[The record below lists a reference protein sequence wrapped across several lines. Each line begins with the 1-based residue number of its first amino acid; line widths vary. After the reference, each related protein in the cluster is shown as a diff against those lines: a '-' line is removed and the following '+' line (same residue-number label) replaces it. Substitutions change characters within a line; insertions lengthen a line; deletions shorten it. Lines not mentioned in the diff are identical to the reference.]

1 MRLPGMFNSKPA
13 TGKVAQL
20 PTHLPTSR
28 GRKPSGVFEDDEE
41 GYLVN
46 ISSED
51 LDRTNYRILSSSE
64 KPPVTPFFVPRK
76 IPMQL
81 ISLRSI
87 FTELQRQTNSVMH
100 DDVRA
105 ERLPLEA
112 FQRVFERLFFLLN
125 DPLGFDAKV
134 YDDNGDG
141 MVTWGEFFH
150 VYRRRDIVIRL
161 SWCERIYLTF
171 DSPDSSILSQIVSA
185 AMLLV
190 ILFSSGSFIFS
201 TLPTLQIH
209 YDDGRPPTPGN
220 EFVRAEEFCLIVF
233 IFEYVTRLLTCW
245 GIRPE
250 ILNHD
255 RLMEQVVSF
264 EPLKS
269 QHSLGKFISFLLAP
283 SNLIDFAAIL
293 PGIVS
298 FFVGKIDGGAF
309 VVLRLIRLT
318 RIFRA
323 FKNPALVEPV
333 IVIGRTIQ
341 KSTKALYVLFFNLLL
356 GIIIFGSLMFLA
368 EGGTWDANQRSYVRP
383 TSRTFNETSREWQTN
398 SEISPFESIPASFWW
413 AIVTASTVGYGDHVP
428 KTELGYLIAILM
440 MFFSL
445 VILSLPVG
453 VIGGTFSSVWSD
465 FDKEKQSRTANRDQ
479 QMRFITQAIQKL
491 DPATM
496 SRLMLIEVWHE
507 HPDLPPHL
515 ARPEPSCFMGEAALK
530 LELPEDRSVTKQLSL
545 PLEKNSEIAPRC
557 VTGSITIRYQWTPKK
572 KSDDDCTPL
581 QSPTRKSTASSEIL
595 EDEIY
600 RLEGSLKVTIISA
613 ERLINLDLTRRY
625 GASNP
630 YCMVL
635 VYPTCGDVSV
645 LKPSVWRSP
654 SRYNTLNPK
663 FNCSNTFAFGWHG
676 VFRGDLEQMYA
687 KDSPSL
693 SPKKSLGLGPKQR
706 PAEKEAKPVAEV
718 AELMKELAN
727 EVKAV
732 KKEVRS
738 LSNRLD
744 SID

>member
-1 MRLPGMFNSKPA
+1 MINSKAA

-20 PTHLPTSR
+20 PTSSKGT
-28 GRKPSGVFEDDEE
+28 KPSGVFEDGDDA

-51 LDRTNYRILSSSE
+51 LDWTNYRILSSSE
-64 KPPVTPFFVPRK
+64 KPPVTPFFVPRE

-81 ISLRSI
+81 ISLRAI
-87 FTELQRQTNSVMH
+87 FTELQRQTNAVMH

-112 FQRVFERLFFLLN
+112 FQRAFERLFYLLC
-125 DPLGFDAKV
+125 DPLGFDAHV

-141 MVTWGEFFH
+141 MVTWGEFFR
-150 VYRRRDIVIRL
+150 VYRKRDIVIKL

-171 DSPDSSILSQIVSA
+171 DSPDASILSQIVSA
-185 AMLLV
+185 VMLLF

-201 TLPTLQIH
+201 TLPVLQTH
-209 YDDGRPPTPGN
+209 YGDGRPPTPAK
-220 EFVRAEEFCLIVF
+220 EFVRAEEVCLIIF
-233 IFEYVTRLLTCW
+233 IFEYLIRLFTCW
-245 GIRPE
+245 GVRPE

-255 RLMEQVVSF
+255 RLLELVVSF
-264 EPLKS
+264 EPIQL
-269 QHSLGKFISFLLAP
+269 QHPCRRLISFLIAP
-283 SNLIDFAAIL
+283 SNLIDLAAIL
-293 PGIVS
+293 PGTVS
-298 FFVGKIDGGAF
+298 LVIGKVDGGGF

-356 GIIIFGSLMFLA
+356 GIIIFGSLMYLA
-368 EGGTWDANQRSYVRP
+368 EGGTWDAKQRSYVRP
-383 TSRTFNETSREWQTN
+383 TSKTFNETTKLWQMS

-428 KTELGYLIAILM
+428 TTELGYLVAILT

-453 VIGGTFSSVWSD
+453 VIGGTFSTVWSE
-465 FDKEKQSRTANRDQ
+465 FDTEKQSRIASRDE
-479 QMRFITQAIQKL
+479 QMRFITSAIQKL

-507 HPDLPPHL
+507 HHDLPPNL

-530 LELPEDRSVTKQLSL
+530 LELPEDRSVTKQLTL
-545 PLEKNSEIAPRC
+545 PLEKNCELAPRC
-557 VTGSITIRYQWTPKK
+557 VTGSIIIRYQWTPKAR
-572 KSDDDCTPL
+572 SQNDCAPL
-581 QSPTRKSTASSEIL
+581 QSLTRKVTTGLEIRPE
-595 EDEIY
+595 EDIY

-613 ERLINLDLTRRY
+613 ERLINLDLSKRY

-635 VYPTCGDVSV
+635 AYPTCGDVSV

-654 SRYNTLNPK
+654 SRYSTLNPRY
-663 FNCSNTFAFGWHG
+663 NCSHTFAFGWNG
-676 VFRGDLEQMYA
+676 VFRGDLEQMY
-687 KDSPSL
+687 KDSPRL
-693 SPKKSLGLGPKQR
+693 SPKKSPGQQRSAQKEGKQ
-706 PAEKEAKPVAEV
+706 AAEV
-718 AELMKELAN
+718 VDLMKELAN

-738 LSNRLD
+738 LSRRLD
-744 SID
+744 NIE